1 MKVGD
6 IVKYIGV
13 SNQMDKFG
21 IVIGK
26 RHIVPSYNYV
36 IRGEEKGMIYR
47 ICFPNYTG
55 WFKPIHIVVE
65 IPLKDDNETG

>member
-1 MKVGD
+1 VNIGD

-13 SNQMDKFG
+13 SKQMDKFG

-26 RHIVPSYNYV
+26 RHTVPSYNYV
-36 IRGEEKGMIYR
+36 IRGKEKGMIYR
-47 ICFPNYTG
+47 ICFPKYTG

>member
-26 RHIVPSYNYV
+26 RHTVPNYSF
-36 IRGEEKGMIYR
+36 IISGEENI
-47 ICFPNYTG
+47 ICLVALF
-55 WFKPIHIVVE
+55 
-65 IPLKDDNETG
+65 

>member
-26 RHIVPSYNYV
+26 RHIVASYNYI
-36 IRGEEKGMIYR
+36 IRGEEKGMIYK